1 MTAFIVRRLLLLPVV
16 ALGVSMLIFSLLQ
29 FLTPA
34 MRASLYIHD
43 PKQLSALPDI
53 ITKYHLD
60 QPAYVQYWDW
70 LRQVIHGDL
79 GWSETAREPVAAAI
93 RGFFPATVELG
104 LYSFVCILS
113 LGIWLGTQS
122 AVHKDRL
129 IDHISR
135 FTSISGASLPTFV
148 WALLLLMVFYG
159 HFGWFPPGR
168 LSLNADLFVRGPQ
181 FHAYTGLMTV
191 DALLNGQG
199 WLFWDALQHLV
210 LPVATLTYF
219 LTAVLVRIT
228 RSSMLET
235 LGTDYVRTARAKGLA
250 QRVVVDKHARRN
262 ALIPVVTLASYL
274 LFVNLLAGVVITE
287 TVFNWPG
294 IGRWGVGASQQLDI
308 GGVTGFALLLAGLV
322 VVGNL
327 SSDILYAFID
337 PRIRLQ

>member
-1 MTAFIVRRLLLLPVV
+1 MTTFILRRLLLLPFV

-43 PKQLSALPDI
+43 PKQFNAIPEI
-53 ITKYHLD
+53 IRKYHLD

-70 LRQVIHGDL
+70 LVRVAHGDL
-79 GWSETAREPVAAAI
+79 GWSESARESVADAI
-93 RGFFPATVELG
+93 QGFFPATLELA
-104 LYSFVCILS
+104 LYSFVCILG

-122 AVHKDRL
+122 AVHKDGL
-129 IDHISR
+129 IDHLSR

-148 WALLLLMVFYG
+148 WGLLLLMVFYG

-168 LSLNADLFVRGPQ
+168 LSLDADLFVRSGR
-181 FHAYTGLMTV
+181 FHPCTGLMTV
-191 DALLNGQG
+191 DAMLNGQ
-199 WLFWDALQHLV
+199 WWIWWDALRHLV

-235 LGTDYVRTARAKGLA
+235 LRTDYVRTAQAKGLA

-262 ALIPVVTLASYL
+262 ALIPVITLGSL
-274 LFVNLLAGVVITE
+274 LFVGLLSGVVITE
-287 TVFNWPG
+287 TVFNYPG
-294 IGRWGVGASQQLDI
+294 VGRWGVGASQQLDI
-308 GGVTGFALLLAGLV
+308 PAVTGFALVFSGLLVIA
-322 VVGNL
+322 NL
-327 SSDILYAFID
+327 CADVLYAFVD

>member
-1 MTAFIVRRLLLLPVV
+1 MTTFILRRLVLLPFV
-16 ALGVSMLIFSLLQ
+16 ALGVSVLIFSLLQ

-43 PKQLSALPDI
+43 PKQLNALADI
-53 ITKYHLD
+53 IQKYHLD
-60 QPAYVQYWDW
+60 QPANVQYWDW
-70 LRQVIHGDL
+70 IRQVAHGDL
-79 GWSETAREPVAAAI
+79 GWSETAREPVADAI
-93 RGFFPATVELG
+93 RGFFPATFELAM
-104 LYSFVCILS
+104 YSFVCILG

-129 IDHISR
+129 LDHLSR

-148 WALLLLMVFYG
+148 WGLLLLMVFYG

-168 LSLNADLFVRGPQ
+168 LSLNADLFVRSPQ
-181 FHAYTGLMTV
+181 FHPYTGLMTV
-191 DALLNGQG
+191 DALLNGQW
-199 WLFWDALQHLV
+199 WLFWDVLRHLV

-235 LGTDYVRTARAKGLA
+235 LRTDYVRTARAKGLA

-262 ALIPVVTLASYL
+262 ALIPVITLASL
-274 LFVNLLAGVVITE
+274 LFVGLLSGVVITE
-287 TVFNWPG
+287 TVFNYPG
-294 IGRWGVGASQQLDI
+294 IGRWGVNASQQLDFPA
-308 GGVTGFALLLAGLV
+308 VTGFALIFAGLLV
-322 VVGNL
+322 LGNL
-327 SSDILYAFID
+327 CADVLYAFVD